1 VRQWFDLTVMDI
13 LPEKKDASVATVK
26 SLPEYE
32 VSHEIPS
39 PQIEPSEFVP
49 IASPAARPV
58 SLPSA
63 EVMVGLD
70 KPALERSIENV
81 LEEDLAKVYWDL
93 PEAER
98 ENFKNQGVETATK
111 IRELLS
117 QAVVKAQ
124 DVFGLIMIWL
134 KSLPGVSQFFIEQEA
149 KNKTA
154 KIMKLKQ

>member
-1 VRQWFDLTVMDI
+1 MDI
-13 LPEKKDASVATVK
+13 LPEKKDASVAAIK
-26 SLPEYE
+26 SLSEYE

-39 PQIEPSEFVP
+39 SQIGASEFVP
-49 IASPAARPV
+49 STSPATRPV
-58 SLPSA
+58 SLPSV
-63 EVMVGLD
+63 EVTVGLD

-81 LEEDLAKVYWDL
+81 LEEDLTKVYWDL